1 MAIKQADREDSQ
13 RETDESI
20 KRQTDRQRERQ
31 TTRMSLV
38 KDKSSRYLLGRKLKE
53 KTSMKIYV
61 QLTKTNKSH
70 SPLKCIKKL
79 LLKIKIYY
87 YMNII
92 DVIFLSN

>member
-1 MAIKQADREDSQ
+1 MAIKQADREDSR

-53 KTSMKIYV
+53 KTLMKIYV

-70 SPLKCIKKL
+70 SPLKITI
-79 LLKIKIYY
+79 KIKIYY

-92 DVIFLSN
+92 NVIFLSN

>member
-1 MAIKQADREDSQ
+1 VAIKQADREDSQ

-53 KTSMKIYV
+53 KTLMKIYV

-70 SPLKCIKKL
+70 PPLKCIKKL
-79 LLKIKIYY
+79 LLKIKIY
-87 YMNII
+87 
-92 DVIFLSN
+92 